1 MSFATPILGARRKTA
16 ALRTVFEEESDDED
30 YDETSPEVKDPEHG
44 NSLEALESRSIAL
57 DATAPDAHAT
67 GDLFISDTHDQA
79 EMNRLSRLAVTTL
92 GSSDESTESNESN
105 ADKKIVI
112 DDQNPREDTESED
125 EVTHQP
131 SNERSSP
138 YNVPERHGLAPV
150 ATQEGTAA
158 DSNLNYA
165 TTELDEI
172 HNFPIYEDG
181 SSTLLE
187 EIPIKSESSRAL
199 KQRRI
204 DRLSDDRETGIFLD
218 PDYARILNSSTG
230 GQSVTADP
238 EMFPEE
244 ERKLDF
250 QGDGENVDD
259 LLSVWRRDHKPD
271 DAKARALDRRH
282 ARDELVSWRHTFDSV
297 PEGPVDPDYARILGS
312 AAPAVFPSTDTA
324 NDRFS
329 PEEWPRKV
337 YGPDHDEEYRRIFQ
351 RHEISF
357 GQPLTRSR
365 VPLVEKMT
373 CSSCG
378 LLKTPREF
386 SSSVRETGI
395 FHGGRTCQT
404 CQSILQQDTGYRDD
418 SDEHVKQDKCADG
431 FGGSSQSIT
440 SSCSTARRGR
450 SKKDT
455 SLQDSRS
462 PKKETRSKSTT
473 LIEYIKPKS
482 ILKSVRGSRP
492 ARPKSQVET
501 DSDPDGFL
509 ERLEQRDQQIQ
520 RGMPHISMTDVDSPS
535 SWPFQASISQLP
547 IVSRLR
553 FVKLGVMTGPD
564 QLPIWIRV
572 PRSAPLSE
580 LFIAAVQSDE
590 VLRSHVFMLPGRFV
604 RWDDTADKL
613 DLKDEDCFEMRELP
627 NTWLSHIVSTHS
639 PEAEEAIRE
648 GSMATSP
655 AVAAVRS
662 EHTPEAEG
670 TTRNSSAM
678 TSPVGPTIDD
688 ETQAELLAI
697 ANETAED
704 VMSECSAS
712 DSHESSEDAMSERST
727 SGRQRS
733 LGSQRQY
740 EPYST
745 SLVSES
751 ALPSSSATHRSRDTS
766 LIRSIKAG
774 VKRALHEEYFSYGG
788 SSKRQKHDDTSPGGM
803 QLDEPTQGY
812 NLR

>member
-30 YDETSPEVKDPEHG
+30 YDEIWPEVKDPEHG
-44 NSLEALESRSIAL
+44 NSLEAPESRSIAL

-67 GDLFISDTHDQA
+67 GDLSISDTHDQA
-79 EMNRLSRLAVTTL
+79 EMNRLSRLVVTTL
-92 GSSDESTESNESN
+92 GSSDESTESN
-105 ADKKIVI
+105 ADMAIVV
-112 DDQNPREDTESED
+112 DDQNPRGDTESED

-138 YNVPERHGLAPV
+138 YNVPERHGLSSV
-150 ATQEGTAA
+150 ITQEGTAA
-158 DSNLNYA
+158 GPNFNYA

-187 EIPIKSESSRAL
+187 EVPIKSESPRAL

-204 DRLSDDRETGIFLD
+204 DRLSDDRETGIFLN
-218 PDYARILNSSTG
+218 PDYARSLNSSTG
-230 GQSVTADP
+230 HQSVTADP

-244 ERKLDF
+244 ERKLGF
-250 QGDGENVDD
+250 QRDGENVDD

-271 DAKARALDRRH
+271 DAKARALDRRN
-282 ARDELVSWRHTFDSV
+282 ARDELANWRYTFDSV
-297 PEGPVDPDYARILGS
+297 SEGPVDPDYARILGS
-312 AAPAVFPSTDTA
+312 AAPAIFPSTDTA

-337 YGPDHDEEYRRIFQ
+337 YGPDHDEEYRRIFE
-351 RHEISF
+351 RHEMSF

-365 VPLVEKMT
+365 VPLVEKMI

-378 LLKTPREF
+378 LLKTPCEF

-404 CQSILQQDTGYRDD
+404 CQSILQQETGYRDD
-418 SDEHVKQDKCADG
+418 SDEPIREEKCADG
-431 FGGSSQSIT
+431 SGGSYQPIT
-440 SSCSTARRGR
+440 SSCSTARRR
-450 SKKDT
+450 RPKNNT
-455 SLQDSRS
+455 SLQDSWS
-462 PKKETRSKSTT
+462 PKKEPYSKSTSPV
-473 LIEYIKPKS
+473 EYIKPKS
-482 ILKSVRGSRP
+482 ILKDIRGPRS
-492 ARPKSQVET
+492 ARPKSKVET
-501 DSDPDGFL
+501 DSDPDGSL
-509 ERLEQRDQQIQ
+509 KRLEQRDQQIQ
-520 RGMPHISMTDVDSPS
+520 REMPHISTTDVDSPS
-535 SWPFQASISQLP
+535 SWRSETSISQLP

-553 FVKLGVMTGPD
+553 FVKLGVMTGPG

-572 PRSAPLSE
+572 SRSAPLSE

-590 VLRSHVFMLPGRFV
+590 ALRNHVFMLPGQFV
-604 RWDDTADKL
+604 RWDDTPDK
-613 DLKDEDCFEMRELP
+613 MRELP
-627 NTWLSHIVSTHS
+627 DTWLSHIVSTHS

-648 GSMATSP
+648 GSVVTIK
-655 AVAAVRS
+655 S

-727 SGRQRS
+727 SERQRS
-733 LGSQRQY
+733 LGSQRQH

-745 SLVSES
+745 SFKSQNAS
-751 ALPSSSATHRSRDTS
+751 PSPPVTHGYRDTS

-774 VKRALHEEYFSYGG
+774 VKRALHDEYYSYGG
-788 SSKRQKHDDTSPGGM
+788 NSKRQKHDDTSDKGM
-803 QLDEPTQGY
+803 QLDKPTQEN

>member
-1 MSFATPILGARRKTA
+1 MSLATPILGARRGNA
-16 ALRTVFEEESDDED
+16 ASRTVFEEESDDED
-30 YDETSPEVKDPEHG
+30 YDETSPEVKDPELG
-44 NSLEALESRSIAL
+44 NSLGALEYRSIAL
-57 DATAPDAHAT
+57 DATAPDAHAN

-92 GSSDESTESNESN
+92 GSSDESTESNTDMN
-105 ADKKIVI
+105 IVI
-112 DDQNPREDTESED
+112 DDHNPREDTESED

-138 YNVPERHGLAPV
+138 CNVPERHGLSPV
-150 ATQEGTAA
+150 ITPEGTAA
-158 DSNLNYA
+158 GSNFNHA

-181 SSTLLE
+181 ISTLLE

-199 KQRRI
+199 KQSKI

-230 GQSVTADP
+230 RQSVTPHPD
-238 EMFPEE
+238 MVPEE

-271 DAKARALDRRH
+271 DAKTHALDRRH
-282 ARDELVSWRHTFDSV
+282 ARDELVNWRHTFDNI
-297 PEGPVDPDYARILGS
+297 PEGSVDPDYARIMGS
-312 AAPAVFPSTDTA
+312 AAPAVFPSTDTL
-324 NDRFS
+324 NDQSS
-329 PEEWPRKV
+329 PEEWPRKA
-337 YGPDHDEEYRRIFQ
+337 YGSDRDEKYRRIFQ
-351 RHEISF
+351 RHGVSF

-365 VPLVEKMT
+365 ASPVEKMT

-386 SSSVRETGI
+386 SPSVRENGI
-395 FHGGRTCQT
+395 FHGRRTCQI
-404 CQSILQQDTGYRDD
+404 CQSILQQDTGYPDD
-418 SDEHVKQDKCADG
+418 SDEPIEQEKCADG

-440 SSCSTARRGR
+440 SLCSTARRGGP
-450 SKKDT
+450 KKGT
-455 SLQDSRS
+455 SLQDSWS
-462 PKKETRSKSTT
+462 PKKESCSKSTT
-473 LIEYIKPKS
+473 PVEYIKQKS
-482 ILKSVRGSRP
+482 ILGSIRGSRP
-492 ARPKSQVET
+492 ARPKSKVET

-535 SWPFQASISQLP
+535 SWRPETSISQLP

-572 PRSAPLSE
+572 SRSAPLSE

-590 VLRSHVFMLPGRFV
+590 ALRNHVFMLPGRFV

-627 NTWLSHIVSTHS
+627 DTWLPLVKTAHS
-639 PEAEEAIRE
+639 PEAEETIRE
-648 GSMATSP
+648 SSVVT
-655 AVAAVRS
+655 VKS

-670 TTRNSSAM
+670 ATRNSSTM
-678 TSPVGPTIDD
+678 TSPVGPMVDD
-688 ETQAELLAI
+688 KTQAELLAI
-697 ANETAED
+697 AHETAED
-704 VMSECSAS
+704 VVSECSAS
-712 DSHESSEDAMSERST
+712 DSHKSSEDAMSERST
-727 SGRQRS
+727 SERQRS
-733 LGSQRQY
+733 LGSQRQC
-740 EPYST
+740 EPYNTSFISDNASPST
-745 SLVSES
+745 L
-751 ALPSSSATHRSRDTS
+751 ATHRSRDTS
-766 LIRSIKAG
+766 LIRNIKAS
-774 VKRALHEEYFSYGG
+774 VKRALHEEYYSYGG
-788 SSKRQKHDDTSPGGM
+788 NSKRRKHGDTSPGGI
-803 QLDEPTQGY
+803 QLDKPTQGY

>member
-1 MSFATPILGARRKTA
+1 MSFATPIPGARRKTA
-16 ALRTVFEEESDDED
+16 ALRTVFEEESDDEN

-44 NSLEALESRSIAL
+44 NSLGALGSRSIAL

-67 GDLFISDTHDQA
+67 GDLSISDTHDQA

-92 GSSDESTESNESN
+92 GSSDESTESN
-105 ADKKIVI
+105 ADMNIVI
-112 DDQNPREDTESED
+112 DDQNPRGDTESED
-125 EVTHQP
+125 KVTHQP

-150 ATQEGTAA
+150 VTQEGTAA
-158 DSNLNYA
+158 GSNFNYA

-172 HNFPIYEDG
+172 HNFQIYEDG
-181 SSTLLE
+181 ISTLLE
-187 EIPIKSESSRAL
+187 EVPVKSESSRAL
-199 KQRRI
+199 KQRKI
-204 DRLSDDRETGIFLD
+204 DRLSDDRETGIFLN
-218 PDYARILNSSTG
+218 PDYARSLNSSTG
-230 GQSVTADP
+230 RQSVTADP
-238 EMFPEE
+238 ETFPEE

-282 ARDELVSWRHTFDSV
+282 ARDELVNWRHTFDNI
-297 PEGPVDPDYARILGS
+297 PERPVDPDYARILGS
-312 AAPAVFPSTDTA
+312 AAPAIFPSTDTA
-324 NDRFS
+324 NGRLS

-351 RHEISF
+351 RHGMSF

-450 SKKDT
+450 PKKDT
-455 SLQDSRS
+455 ILQDSWS
-462 PKKETRSKSTT
+462 PKKEPCSKSTSPV
-473 LIEYIKPKS
+473 EYIKQKS
-482 ILKSVRGSRP
+482 TLKSVRGSRP
-492 ARPKSQVET
+492 ARPKSKVET

-509 ERLEQRDQQIQ
+509 ERLEQRE
-520 RGMPHISMTDVDSPS
+520 T
-535 SWPFQASISQLP
+535 SISQFP
-547 IVSRLR
+547 IVPRLR
-553 FVKLGVMTGPD
+553 FVNLGVMRGPN
-564 QLPIWIRV
+564 QLPIWIRMS
-572 PRSAPLSE
+572 RSAPLSE

-590 VLRSHVFMLPGRFV
+590 VLRSHVFMLPDRFV

-639 PEAEEAIRE
+639 HEAEEAIRE

-712 DSHESSEDAMSERST
+712 DSHESSEDAMSEIAT
-727 SGRQRS
+727 SERQRS

-745 SLVSES
+745 SLVSENAS
-751 ALPSSSATHRSRDTS
+751 PSPPATSRDTS

-774 VKRALHEEYFSYGG
+774 VKRALHEEYFSYGR
-788 SSKRQKHDDTSPGGM
+788 SAKRQKHGDTSPGGM
-803 QLDEPTQGY
+803 QLDEPRGTI
-812 NLR
+812 

>member
-44 NSLEALESRSIAL
+44 NSLGAPESRSIAL

-67 GDLFISDTHDQA
+67 GDLSISDTHDQA

-92 GSSDESTESNESN
+92 GSSDESTESN
-105 ADKKIVI
+105 ADMAIVV

-138 YNVPERHGLAPV
+138 YDVPERHGLAPV

-158 DSNLNYA
+158 DSNRNYA

-204 DRLSDDRETGIFLD
+204 DRLSDDRETGIFLNQ
-218 PDYARILNSSTG
+218 DYARILNSSTG
-230 GQSVTADP
+230 RQSVTADP

-244 ERKLDF
+244 ERKLGF

-259 LLSVWRRDHKPD
+259 LLSAWRRGYEPD
-271 DAKARALDRRH
+271 DVEARALDRRH
-282 ARDELVSWRHTFDSV
+282 ARDELVNWRHTFDNI
-297 PEGPVDPDYARILGS
+297 PERPVDPDYARILGS

-337 YGPDHDEEYRRIFQ
+337 YGPDHDEEYRRIFE
-351 RHEISF
+351 RHEMSF

-365 VPLVEKMT
+365 VPLVEKMI

-450 SKKDT
+450 PKKDT
-455 SLQDSRS
+455 ILQDSWS
-462 PKKETRSKSTT
+462 PKKEPCSKSTSPV
-473 LIEYIKPKS
+473 EYIKQKS
-482 ILKSVRGSRP
+482 TLKSVRGSRP
-492 ARPKSQVET
+492 ARPKSKVET

-509 ERLEQRDQQIQ
+509 ERLEQRE
-520 RGMPHISMTDVDSPS
+520 T
-535 SWPFQASISQLP
+535 SISQFP
-547 IVSRLR
+547 IVPRLR
-553 FVKLGVMTGPD
+553 FVNLGVMRGPN
-564 QLPIWIRV
+564 QLPIWIRMS
-572 PRSAPLSE
+572 RSAPLSE

-590 VLRSHVFMLPGRFV
+590 VLRSHVFMLPDRFV

-639 PEAEEAIRE
+639 HEAEEAIRE

-712 DSHESSEDAMSERST
+712 DSHKSSEDAMSERST
-727 SGRQRS
+727 SARQRS
-733 LGSQRQY
+733 LESQRQY

-745 SLVSES
+745 SFESENVS
-751 ALPSSSATHRSRDTS
+751 PSSPATHRSRDTS

-774 VKRALHEEYFSYGG
+774 VKRALHDEYCSYGG
-788 SSKRQKHDDTSPGGM
+788 NSKRQKHDDTSDKGM
-803 QLDEPTQGY
+803 QLDKPTQGY

>member
-1 MSFATPILGARRKTA
+1 MSLAIPILGVRRENA
-16 ALRTVFEEESDDED
+16 AFRTVFEEESDDED
-30 YDETSPEVKDPEHG
+30 YDGTSPEVKDPEHG
-44 NSLEALESRSIAL
+44 NSLGALESRSIAL

-67 GDLFISDTHDQA
+67 GDLSISDTDDQA

-92 GSSDESTESNESN
+92 GSSDESTESN
-105 ADKKIVI
+105 ADMNIVI

-138 YNVPERHGLAPV
+138 YYVPERHGLSPV
-150 ATQEGTAA
+150 ITQEGTAA
-158 DSNLNYA
+158 GSNFNYA

-187 EIPIKSESSRAL
+187 QVAVKSESSRAL

-230 GQSVTADP
+230 RQSVTADP

-244 ERKLDF
+244 ERELDF

-259 LLSVWRRDHKPD
+259 LLGVWRRDHKPD

-282 ARDELVSWRHTFDSV
+282 ARDELVNWRHTFNDI
-297 PEGPVDPDYARILGS
+297 PERPVDPDYARILGS
-312 AAPAVFPSTDTA
+312 AAPAIFPSTDTL
-324 NDRFS
+324 NDRSS

-351 RHEISF
+351 RHEMSF

-365 VPLVEKMT
+365 IPLVEEMI

-418 SDEHVKQDKCADG
+418 SDEHVKQDECADG

-462 PKKETRSKSTT
+462 PKKEPCSKSTT
-473 LIEYIKPKS
+473 PVEYIKQKS
-482 ILKSVRGSRP
+482 ILEKIRGSS
-492 ARPKSQVET
+492 KSQVET
-501 DSDPDGFL
+501 ISVPDGFL
-509 ERLEQRDQQIQ
+509 ERLEQRE
-520 RGMPHISMTDVDSPS
+520 T
-535 SWPFQASISQLP
+535 SISQFP

-553 FVKLGVMTGPD
+553 FVKLGVMTGPN
-564 QLPIWIRV
+564 QLPTWIRV

-590 VLRSHVFMLPGRFV
+590 VLRSHVFMLPDRFV
-604 RWDDTADKL
+604 RWDDTPDKL

-627 NTWLSHIVSTHS
+627 NTWLSLVETAHI
-639 PEAEEAIRE
+639 PEAGEAIRE
-648 GSMATSP
+648 GSIVT
-655 AVAAVRS
+655 VKS
-662 EHTPEAEG
+662 EHTPEAED

-712 DSHESSEDAMSERST
+712 DSHESSEDAMSEIAT
-727 SGRQRS
+727 SERQKS

-745 SLVSES
+745 SFDSENVS
-751 ALPSSSATHRSRDTS
+751 PSPPAFQRSRDTS

-774 VKRALHEEYFSYGG
+774 VKRALHEEYYSYGG
-788 SSKRQKHDDTSPGGM
+788 NSKRQKHDDTSDKGM
-803 QLDEPTQGY
+803 QLDKPTQGY

>member
-1 MSFATPILGARRKTA
+1 MSLATPILGVRRENA
-16 ALRTVFEEESDDED
+16 AFRTVFEEESDDED

-44 NSLEALESRSIAL
+44 NSLGALESRSIAL

-67 GDLFISDTHDQA
+67 GDLSISDTHDQA

-92 GSSDESTESNESN
+92 GSSDESTESN
-105 ADKKIVI
+105 ADMAIVV

-138 YNVPERHGLAPV
+138 YDVPERHGLAPV

-158 DSNLNYA
+158 DSNRNYA

-204 DRLSDDRETGIFLD
+204 DRLSDDRETGIFLN

-230 GQSVTADP
+230 RQSVTPDP
-238 EMFPEE
+238 DMVTEE

-259 LLSVWRRDHKPD
+259 LFGVWRRDHKPD

-282 ARDELVSWRHTFDSV
+282 ARDELANWRHTVDTI
-297 PEGPVDPDYARILGS
+297 PEGLVDPDYARILGS
-312 AAPAVFPSTDTA
+312 AAPAIFPSTDTA
-324 NDRFS
+324 NGRFS

-351 RHEISF
+351 RHEMSF

-365 VPLVEKMT
+365 VPLVEKMI

-378 LLKTPREF
+378 LLSFHLRSAKPE
-386 SSSVRETGI
+386 SSMGV
-395 FHGGRTCQT
+395 
-404 CQSILQQDTGYRDD
+404 QDTGYRDD
-418 SDEHVKQDKCADG
+418 SDEPIKQDQCADG

-450 SKKDT
+450 PKNST
-455 SLQDSRS
+455 SLQDSWS
-462 PKKETRSKSTT
+462 PKKEPCSKSTT
-473 LIEYIKPKS
+473 PIEYIKQKS
-482 ILKSVRGSRP
+482 RFKSVRGSRP
-492 ARPKSQVET
+492 ARPKSKVET

-520 RGMPHISMTDVDSPS
+520 RGMPHISMPDVDSPS
-535 SWPFQASISQLP
+535 SWRPETSISQLP

-553 FVKLGVMTGPD
+553 FVKLGVMTGPN

-590 VLRSHVFMLPGRFV
+590 ALRNHVFMLPGQFV

-627 NTWLSHIVSTHS
+627 DTWLSHIVSTHS

-648 GSMATSP
+648 GSVVT
-655 AVAAVRS
+655 VKS

-678 TSPVGPTIDD
+678 TSPVGPTIDE

-712 DSHESSEDAMSERST
+712 DSHESSEDVMSERST
-727 SGRQRS
+727 SERQRS

-745 SLVSES
+745 SYKSENAS
-751 ALPSSSATHRSRDTS
+751 PSPPATHRSRDTS

>member
-1 MSFATPILGARRKTA
+1 MSFATPILGARRKTP
-16 ALRTVFEEESDDED
+16 ALRTVFEEGSDDED

-44 NSLEALESRSIAL
+44 NSLGALESRSIAL

-67 GDLFISDTHDQA
+67 GDLSISDTHDQA

-92 GSSDESTESNESN
+92 GSSDESTESN
-105 ADKKIVI
+105 ADMNIVI
-112 DDQNPREDTESED
+112 DDQNPRGDTESED

-138 YNVPERHGLAPV
+138 YNVPERHGLSPV
-150 ATQEGTAA
+150 ITQREAA
-158 DSNLNYA
+158 VGSNFNYA
-165 TTELDEI
+165 ITELDEI

-187 EIPIKSESSRAL
+187 EIPTKSESSRAL

-204 DRLSDDRETGIFLD
+204 DRLSNDRETGISLD
-218 PDYARILNSSTG
+218 SGYARILNSSIG
-230 GQSVTADP
+230 RQSVTADP

-250 QGDGENVDD
+250 QGDDENVDD

-351 RHEISF
+351 RHEVSF

-386 SSSVRETGI
+386 SPSVRETGI
-395 FHGGRTCQT
+395 FHGV
-404 CQSILQQDTGYRDD
+404 QDTGYGDD

-462 PKKETRSKSTT
+462 PKKEPCSKSTT
-473 LIEYIKPKS
+473 PIEYVKQ
-482 ILKSVRGSRP
+482 KSVLKIIRGSRP
-492 ARPKSQVET
+492 ARPKSKVET
-501 DSDPDGFL
+501 NSDPDGFL
-509 ERLEQRDQQIQ
+509 ERLEQRE
-520 RGMPHISMTDVDSPS
+520 T
-535 SWPFQASISQLP
+535 SISQFP

-553 FVKLGVMTGPD
+553 FVKLGVMKRPD

-572 PRSAPLSE
+572 PRGAPLGE

-590 VLRSHVFMLPGRFV
+590 ALRNHVFMLPGRFV
-604 RWDDTADKL
+604 RWDDTPDKL

-627 NTWLSHIVSTHS
+627 DTWLSHVVSTHS
-639 PEAEEAIRE
+639 PEAGEAIRE

-712 DSHESSEDAMSERST
+712 DSHESSEDAMSEIAT
-727 SGRQRS
+727 SERQKS

-745 SLVSES
+745 SFRSKNAS
-751 ALPSSSATHRSRDTS
+751 PSPPAFQRSRDTS

-788 SSKRQKHDDTSPGGM
+788 SSKRQKHDDTSDKGM
-803 QLDEPTQGY
+803 QLDKPTQGY

>member
-1 MSFATPILGARRKTA
+1 MSLATPILGVRRENA
-16 ALRTVFEEESDDED
+16 AFRTVFEEESDDED
-30 YDETSPEVKDPEHG
+30 YNETTPEVKDPEHG
-44 NSLEALESRSIAL
+44 NSLGALESRSIAL

-67 GDLFISDTHDQA
+67 GDLSISDTHDQA

-92 GSSDESTESNESN
+92 GSSDESTESN
-105 ADKKIVI
+105 ADMAMVV

-138 YNVPERHGLAPV
+138 HNVLERHGLSPII
-150 ATQEGTAA
+150 TQDGTAA
-158 DSNLNYA
+158 GSNFNHA

-187 EIPIKSESSRAL
+187 EVPVKSESSRAL

-204 DRLSDDRETGIFLD
+204 DRLSDDRETGIFLN

-230 GQSVTADP
+230 RQSVTADP

-244 ERKLDF
+244 ERKLGF

-259 LLSVWRRDHKPD
+259 LLSAWRRGYEPD
-271 DAKARALDRRH
+271 DVEARALDRRH
-282 ARDELVSWRHTFDSV
+282 ARDELVNWRHTFDNI
-297 PEGPVDPDYARILGS
+297 PERPVDPDYARILGS
-312 AAPAVFPSTDTA
+312 AAPAVLPSTDTA
-324 NDRFS
+324 NGRFS

-337 YGPDHDEEYRRIFQ
+337 YGPDHDEEYRRIFE
-351 RHEISF
+351 RHEMSF

-365 VPLVEKMT
+365 VPLVEKMI

-418 SDEHVKQDKCADG
+418 SDEHVEQDKCADG

-450 SKKDT
+450 SKKVT

-462 PKKETRSKSTT
+462 PKKEPCSKSTSPV
-473 LIEYIKPKS
+473 EYIKQKS
-482 ILKSVRGSRP
+482 RLKSVRGSRP
-492 ARPKSQVET
+492 ARPKSKVET
-501 DSDPDGFL
+501 NSDPDGSL
-509 ERLEQRDQQIQ
+509 ERLEHRDQQIQ
-520 RGMPHISMTDVDSPS
+520 RGMPHISTTDVDSLS
-535 SWPFQASISQLP
+535 SWRSETSISQLSN
-547 IVSRLR
+547 VSRLR
-553 FVKLGVMTGPD
+553 FVKLGVMTGPN
-564 QLPIWIRV
+564 QLPIWIRIS
-572 PRSAPLSE
+572 RGAPLSE

-590 VLRSHVFMLPGRFV
+590 VLRSHVFMLPDQCV

-627 NTWLSHIVSTHS
+627 DTWLSHIVSTHS

-648 GSMATSP
+648 GSVVT
-655 AVAAVRS
+655 VKS
-662 EHTPEAEG
+662 EHTPEAED

-712 DSHESSEDAMSERST
+712 DSHESSEDAMSEIAT
-727 SGRQRS
+727 SERQRS
-733 LGSQRQY
+733 LGSQRQH
-740 EPYST
+740 EPYNT
-745 SLVSES
+745 SFRSGNAS
-751 ALPSSSATHRSRDTS
+751 PSPPATHRSRDTS

-774 VKRALHEEYFSYGG
+774 VKRALHEECFSYGG
-788 SSKRQKHDDTSPGGM
+788 SSKRQKHDDTSDKGM
-803 QLDEPTQGY
+803 QLDKPTQEN

>member
-30 YDETSPEVKDPEHG
+30 YDEIWPEVKDPEHG
-44 NSLEALESRSIAL
+44 NSLEAPESRSIAL

-67 GDLFISDTHDQA
+67 GDLSISDTHDQA

-92 GSSDESTESNESN
+92 GSSDESTESN
-105 ADKKIVI
+105 ADMNIVI
-112 DDQNPREDTESED
+112 DDQNPRGDTESED

-131 SNERSSP
+131 NERSSP
-138 YNVPERHGLAPV
+138 YNVPERHGLSSV
-150 ATQEGTAA
+150 ITQEGTAA
-158 DSNLNYA
+158 GSNFSYA

-181 SSTLLE
+181 ISTLLE

-199 KQRRI
+199 KQKKI
-204 DRLSDDRETGIFLD
+204 DRLSDDRETGIYLD
-218 PDYARILNSSTG
+218 SGHARILNSSIG
-230 GQSVTADP
+230 RQSVTADP
-238 EMFPEE
+238 DVVPEE

-259 LLSVWRRDHKPD
+259 LLGVWRRDHKPD

-282 ARDELVSWRHTFDSV
+282 ARDELVNWRHTFDNI
-297 PEGPVDPDYARILGS
+297 PERPVDPDYARILGS

-324 NDRFS
+324 NGRFS

-337 YGPDHDEEYRRIFQ
+337 YGPDHDEEYRRIFE
-351 RHEISF
+351 RHEMSF

-365 VPLVEKMT
+365 VSPIEKMT

-418 SDEHVKQDKCADG
+418 SDEHVKQEKCADG

-440 SSCSTARRGR
+440 SSCSTTRRGGP
-450 SKKDT
+450 KKDT

-462 PKKETRSKSTT
+462 PKKEPYSKSTT
-473 LIEYIKPKS
+473 PVEYTKQKIMLQD
-482 ILKSVRGSRP
+482 IRGSRP

-501 DSDPDGFL
+501 NSDPDGFL

-520 RGMPHISMTDVDSPS
+520 RGMPHISMTDVNSPS
-535 SWPFQASISQLP
+535 SWRPETSISQPP

-553 FVKLGVMTGPD
+553 FVKLGVMTGPG
-564 QLPIWIRV
+564 QLPTWIRV
-572 PRSAPLSE
+572 SRSAPLSE
-580 LFIAAVQSDE
+580 LFVAAVQSDE
-590 VLRSHVFMLPGRFV
+590 ALRNHVFMLPGQFV
-604 RWDDTADKL
+604 RWDDTPDRL

-627 NTWLSHIVSTHS
+627 DTWLSHIVSTHS

-648 GSMATSP
+648 GSVVT
-655 AVAAVRS
+655 VKS

-712 DSHESSEDAMSERST
+712 DSHESTEDAKDAMSETST
-727 SGRQRS
+727 SERQRS

-740 EPYST
+740 EPYNT
-745 SLVSES
+745 SFNSES
-751 ALPSSSATHRSRDTS
+751 ASLSPPVTHRSRDTS

-774 VKRALHEEYFSYGG
+774 VKRALHEECFSYGG
-788 SSKRQKHDDTSPGGM
+788 ISKRQKRDDISPGGV
-803 QLDEPTQGY
+803 QLDKPTQGY

>member
-1 MSFATPILGARRKTA
+1 MSLATPILGVRRENA
-16 ALRTVFEEESDDED
+16 AFRTVFEEESDDED

-44 NSLEALESRSIAL
+44 NSLGALEYRSIAL

-67 GDLFISDTHDQA
+67 GDLSISDTHDQA

-92 GSSDESTESNESN
+92 GSSDESTESN
-105 ADKKIVI
+105 ADMAIVV

-138 YNVPERHGLAPV
+138 YDVPERHGLAPV

-158 DSNLNYA
+158 DSNRNYA

-204 DRLSDDRETGIFLD
+204 DRLSDDRETGIFLN

-230 GQSVTADP
+230 RQSVTPDP
-238 EMFPEE
+238 DMVTEE

-259 LLSVWRRDHKPD
+259 LFGVWRRDHKPD

-282 ARDELVSWRHTFDSV
+282 ARDELANWRHTVDTI
-297 PEGPVDPDYARILGS
+297 PEGLVDPDYARILGS

-324 NDRFS
+324 NGRFS

-337 YGPDHDEEYRRIFQ
+337 YGPDHDEEYRRIFE
-351 RHEISF
+351 RHEMSF

-365 VPLVEKMT
+365 VPLVERMI

-431 FGGSSQSIT
+431 NGGSSQSTT
-440 SSCSTARRGR
+440 SSCSIARRGR

-462 PKKETRSKSTT
+462 PKKEPCSNSTT
-473 LIEYIKPKS
+473 PVEYIKQKS
-482 ILKSVRGSRP
+482 ILEDIRGLRP

-501 DSDPDGFL
+501 NSVPDGFL
-509 ERLEQRDQQIQ
+509 ERLEQRET
-520 RGMPHISMTDVDSPS
+520 P
-535 SWPFQASISQLP
+535 ISQFP

-553 FVKLGVMTGPD
+553 FVKLGVMTRPD
-564 QLPIWIRV
+564 QLPIWIRIS
-572 PRSAPLSE
+572 RGAPLSE

-590 VLRSHVFMLPGRFV
+590 VLRNHVFMLPGQFV
-604 RWDDTADKL
+604 RWDDTPDKL
-613 DLKDEDCFEMRELP
+613 DLKDEDCFVMRELP
-627 NTWLSHIVSTHS
+627 DTWLYLVVSTHS
-639 PEAEEAIRE
+639 PEAGEAIRE
-648 GSMATSP
+648 GSVVT
-655 AVAAVRS
+655 VKS
-662 EHTPEAEG
+662 EHTPEAED

-712 DSHESSEDAMSERST
+712 DSHKSSEDAMSEIAT
-727 SGRQRS
+727 SERQRS

-740 EPYST
+740 EPYNT
-745 SLVSES
+745 SFNSENAS
-751 ALPSSSATHRSRDTS
+751 PSPPVTHRSRDTS

-774 VKRALHEEYFSYGG
+774 VKRALHEENYSYAG
-788 SSKRQKHDDTSPGGM
+788 SSKRQKHGDISPSGM
-803 QLDEPTQGY
+803 QVDKPTQEN

>member
-67 GDLFISDTHDQA
+67 GDLSISDTHDQA

-92 GSSDESTESNESN
+92 GSSDESTESN
-105 ADKKIVI
+105 ADMAIVI
-112 DDQNPREDTESED
+112 DDQKSREDTESED

-131 SNERSSP
+131 SNERSSL
-138 YNVPERHGLAPV
+138 YYVPERHGLSPV
-150 ATQEGTAA
+150 ITQREAA
-158 DSNLNYA
+158 VGSNSNYA

-181 SSTLLE
+181 ISTLVE

-199 KQRRI
+199 KQRL
-204 DRLSDDRETGIFLD
+204 DRLSDDRETGISLD
-218 PDYARILNSSTG
+218 SGYARILNSG
-230 GQSVTADP
+230 IGRQSITADP
-238 EMFPEE
+238 EMFSEE
-244 ERKLDF
+244 ERKLGF

-282 ARDELVSWRHTFDSV
+282 TRDELVNWRLTFDNI
-297 PEGPVDPDYARILGS
+297 PEGSVDPDYARILGS

-324 NDRFS
+324 NGRFS

-337 YGPDHDEEYRRIFQ
+337 YGPDHDEEYRRIFE
-351 RHEISF
+351 RHEMSF

-365 VPLVEKMT
+365 VPLVEKMI

-378 LLKTPREF
+378 LLKTPHEF

-462 PKKETRSKSTT
+462 PKKETSSKSTT
-473 LIEYIKPKS
+473 PVKYIKQSS
-482 ILKSVRGSRP
+482 ILKDIRGPRS
-492 ARPKSQVET
+492 ARPKSQTET

-509 ERLEQRDQQIQ
+509 KRLEQMDQQIQ
-520 RGMPHISMTDVDSPS
+520 RKMPHISTTDVDSPS
-535 SWPFQASISQLP
+535 SWPLETSISPLP

-553 FVKLGVMTGPD
+553 FVKLGVMTRPG

-604 RWDDTADKL
+604 RWDDTPDKL

-627 NTWLSHIVSTHS
+627 DTWLPLVETAHS
-639 PEAEEAIRE
+639 PEAGEAIRE
-648 GSMATSP
+648 GSIVT
-655 AVAAVRS
+655 VKS

-712 DSHESSEDAMSERST
+712 DIHESTEDAMSEIST
-727 SGRQRS
+727 SERQRS

-745 SLVSES
+745 SFRSGN
-751 ALPSSSATHRSRDTS
+751 AAPSPPATHRSRDTS

-774 VKRALHEEYFSYGG
+774 VKRALHDEYYSYGG
-788 SSKRQKHDDTSPGGM
+788 NSKRQKHDDTSDKGM
-803 QLDEPTQGY
+803 QLDKPTQGY

>member
-16 ALRTVFEEESDDED
+16 ALRTVFEED
-30 YDETSPEVKDPEHG
+30 
-44 NSLEALESRSIAL
+44 LEALESRSNAL
-57 DATAPDAHAT
+57 DATATDAHAT

-378 LLKTPREF
+378 LLKTPP
-386 SSSVRETGI
+386 
-395 FHGGRTCQT
+395 
-404 CQSILQQDTGYRDD
+404 
-418 SDEHVKQDKCADG
+418 
-431 FGGSSQSIT
+431 
-440 SSCSTARRGR
+440 RRGR

-648 GSMATSP
+648 GS
-655 AVAAVRS
+655 VAAVRS

-712 DSHESSEDAMSERST
+712 DSHESSEDVMSERST
-727 SGRQRS
+727 SERQRS

-751 ALPSSSATHRSRDTS
+751 ASPSPLAFQRSRDTS

-774 VKRALHEEYFSYGG
+774 VKRALHDEYYSYGG
-788 SSKRQKHDDTSPGGM
+788 NSKRQKHDDTSDKGM
-803 QLDEPTQGY
+803 QLEKPTQEN

>member
-1 MSFATPILGARRKTA
+1 MSLATPILGARRENA
-16 ALRTVFEEESDDED
+16 AFRAVFEEESDDED

-44 NSLEALESRSIAL
+44 NSLGALESRSIAL

-92 GSSDESTESNESN
+92 GSSDESTESNDDMN
-105 ADKKIVI
+105 IVI
-112 DDQNPREDTESED
+112 DDQNPRGDTESED

-150 ATQEGTAA
+150 ITQGEAA
-158 DSNLNYA
+158 AGPNFNYA

-181 SSTLLE
+181 ISTLLE
-187 EIPIKSESSRAL
+187 EIPIKSESPRAL

-204 DRLSDDRETGIFLD
+204 DRLSDDRETEISLD
-218 PDYARILNSSTG
+218 PGYARILNSSTG
-230 GQSVTADP
+230 RQSVTTDP
-238 EMFPEE
+238 NILPEE
-244 ERKLDF
+244 EGRLDF
-250 QGDGENVDD
+250 EGDGENVDD
-259 LLSVWRRDHKPD
+259 LLIVWRRDHKPD
-271 DAKARALDRRH
+271 DAKTRALDRRH
-282 ARDELVSWRHTFDSV
+282 ARDELVNWRHTFDSV

-312 AAPAVFPSTDTA
+312 AAPAIFPSTDTA
-324 NDRFS
+324 NDRSS
-329 PEEWPRKV
+329 PEEWPRKL

-351 RHEISF
+351 RHEMSF

-365 VPLVEKMT
+365 VSPIEKMT

-386 SSSVRETGI
+386 SPSVRETGI

-404 CQSILQQDTGYRDD
+404 CESILQQETGYRDD
-418 SDEHVKQDKCADG
+418 SDEHAKQDKCADG
-431 FGGSSQSIT
+431 FRGSSQSIT

-462 PKKETRSKSTT
+462 PKKEPCPKSTSPV
-473 LIEYIKPKS
+473 EHIKQESVLKS
-482 ILKSVRGSRP
+482 IRGSRP
-492 ARPKSQVET
+492 ARPKSQFET
-501 DSDPDGFL
+501 DSDPDSVL
-509 ERLEQRDQQIQ
+509 KRLAKRDQQIQ
-520 RGMPHISMTDVDSPS
+520 RGMPHISTTDVDSLS
-535 SWPFQASISQLP
+535 SWRSETSISQLP
-547 IVSRLR
+547 NVSRLR

-564 QLPIWIRV
+564 QLPTWIRMS
-572 PRSAPLSE
+572 RSAPLSE

-590 VLRSHVFMLPGRFV
+590 ALRNHVFMLPGQFV
-604 RWDDTADKL
+604 RWDDTPDKL
-613 DLKDEDCFEMRELP
+613 DLKDEDCFVMRELP
-627 NTWLSHIVSTHS
+627 DTWLSLVETAHI
-639 PEAEEAIRE
+639 PEAGEAIRE
-648 GSMATSP
+648 GSIVT
-655 AVAAVRS
+655 VKS

-678 TSPVGPTIDD
+678 TIPVGPTIDD

-712 DSHESSEDAMSERST
+712 DSHESSEDAMSEVAT
-727 SGRQRS
+727 SERQRS

-740 EPYST
+740 EPYNT
-745 SLVSES
+745 SFKSQNAS
-751 ALPSSSATHRSRDTS
+751 PSPPVTHRSRDTS

>member
-44 NSLEALESRSIAL
+44 NSPEALESRSIAL

-92 GSSDESTESNESN
+92 GSSDESTESN
-105 ADKKIVI
+105 ADMNIVI
-112 DDQNPREDTESED
+112 DDQNPRGHTESED

-138 YNVPERHGLAPV
+138 YDVPERHGLAPV

-181 SSTLLE
+181 ISTLLE

-204 DRLSDDRETGIFLD
+204 DRLSDDRETEISLD
-218 PDYARILNSSTG
+218 PGYARILNSSTG
-230 GQSVTADP
+230 RQSVTADP
-238 EMFPEE
+238 NILPEE
-244 ERKLDF
+244 EGRLDF
-250 QGDGENVDD
+250 EGDGENVDD

-271 DAKARALDRRH
+271 DAKTRALDRRH
-282 ARDELVSWRHTFDSV
+282 ARDEVVNWRHTFDSV

-312 AAPAVFPSTDTA
+312 AAPAVFQSTDTA
-324 NDRFS
+324 NGRFS

-351 RHEISF
+351 RHEMSF

-386 SSSVRETGI
+386 SPSVRETGI
-395 FHGGRTCQT
+395 FYGGRTCQT

-450 SKKDT
+450 FKKDT

-462 PKKETRSKSTT
+462 PKKETRSKSTSPV
-473 LIEYIKPKS
+473 EYIKQKSVLKS
-482 ILKSVRGSRP
+482 IRGSRP

-520 RGMPHISMTDVDSPS
+520 RGMLHISMTGVDSPLS
-535 SWPFQASISQLP
+535 LRSETSISQLP
-547 IVSRLR
+547 IISQLR
-553 FVKLGVMTGPD
+553 FVKLDVMTGPN
-564 QLPIWIRV
+564 QLPTWIRMS
-572 PRSAPLSE
+572 RSAPLSE
-580 LFIAAVQSDE
+580 LFIAALRSDE
-590 VLRSHVFMLPGRFV
+590 ALRNHVFMLPGRFV
-604 RWDDTADKL
+604 RWDDTPDK
-613 DLKDEDCFEMRELP
+613 
-627 NTWLSHIVSTHS
+627 V
-639 PEAEEAIRE
+639 
-648 GSMATSP
+648 
-655 AVAAVRS
+655 
-662 EHTPEAEG
+662 
-670 TTRNSSAM
+670 
-678 TSPVGPTIDD
+678 
-688 ETQAELLAI
+688 
-697 ANETAED
+697 
-704 VMSECSAS
+704 
-712 DSHESSEDAMSERST
+712 
-727 SGRQRS
+727 
-733 LGSQRQY
+733 
-740 EPYST
+740 
-745 SLVSES
+745 
-751 ALPSSSATHRSRDTS
+751 
-766 LIRSIKAG
+766 
-774 VKRALHEEYFSYGG
+774 
-788 SSKRQKHDDTSPGGM
+788 
-803 QLDEPTQGY
+803 
-812 NLR
+812 

>member
-1 MSFATPILGARRKTA
+1 MSLATPILGVRRENA
-16 ALRTVFEEESDDED
+16 AFRTVFEEESDDED
-30 YDETSPEVKDPEHG
+30 YNETTPEVKDPEHG
-44 NSLEALESRSIAL
+44 NSLGAPESRSIAL

-67 GDLFISDTHDQA
+67 GDLSISDTHDQA

-92 GSSDESTESNESN
+92 GSSDESTESN
-105 ADKKIVI
+105 ADMAIVI
-112 DDQNPREDTESED
+112 DDQNPRGDTESED
-125 EVTHQP
+125 EVIHQP
-131 SNERSSP
+131 NERSSP
-138 YNVPERHGLAPV
+138 YNVPERHGLSSV
-150 ATQEGTAA
+150 ITQEGTAA
-158 DSNLNYA
+158 GSNFSYA

-181 SSTLLE
+181 ISTLVE

-199 KQRRI
+199 KQRL
-204 DRLSDDRETGIFLD
+204 DRLSDGRETAIFLD

-230 GQSVTADP
+230 RQSVTADP

-244 ERKLDF
+244 EREHDF

-259 LLSVWRRDHKPD
+259 LLGVWRRDHKPD

-282 ARDELVSWRHTFDSV
+282 ARDELVNWRHTFDNI
-297 PEGPVDPDYARILGS
+297 PERPVDPDYARILGS

-324 NDRFS
+324 NGRFS

-337 YGPDHDEEYRRIFQ
+337 YGPDHDEEYRRIFE
-351 RHEISF
+351 RHEMSF

-365 VPLVEKMT
+365 VPLVEKMI

-431 FGGSSQSIT
+431 FGGSSQSTT

-462 PKKETRSKSTT
+462 PEKETRSKSTSPV
-473 LIEYIKPKS
+473 EYIKAKS
-482 ILKSVRGSRP
+482 VLKSVRGSRL

-509 ERLEQRDQQIQ
+509 ERLEQRE
-520 RGMPHISMTDVDSPS
+520 T
-535 SWPFQASISQLP
+535 SISQFP
-547 IVSRLR
+547 IVPRLR
-553 FVKLGVMTGPD
+553 FVNLGVMRGPN
-564 QLPIWIRV
+564 QLPIWIRMS
-572 PRSAPLSE
+572 RSAPLSE

-590 VLRSHVFMLPGRFV
+590 VLRSHVFMLPDRFV

-639 PEAEEAIRE
+639 HEAEEAIRE

-712 DSHESSEDAMSERST
+712 DSHESSEDAMSEIAT
-727 SGRQRS
+727 SERQRS

-745 SLVSES
+745 SLVSENAS
-751 ALPSSSATHRSRDTS
+751 PSPPATSRDTS

-774 VKRALHEEYFSYGG
+774 VKRALHEEYFSYGR
-788 SSKRQKHDDTSPGGM
+788 SAKRQKHGDTSPGGM
-803 QLDEPTQGY
+803 QLDEPRGTI
-812 NLR
+812 

>member
-1 MSFATPILGARRKTA
+1 FATPILGARRKTA

-30 YDETSPEVKDPEHG
+30 YDEIWPEVKDPEHG
-44 NSLEALESRSIAL
+44 NSLEAPESRSIAL

-67 GDLFISDTHDQA
+67 GDLSISDTHDQA

-92 GSSDESTESNESN
+92 GSSDESTESN
-105 ADKKIVI
+105 ADMAIVV
-112 DDQNPREDTESED
+112 DDQNPRGDTESED

-138 YNVPERHGLAPV
+138 YNVPERHGLSSV
-150 ATQEGTAA
+150 ITQEGTA
-158 DSNLNYA
+158 DGPNFNYA

-187 EIPIKSESSRAL
+187 EVPVKPESPRAL

-204 DRLSDDRETGIFLD
+204 DRLSDDRETGIFLN
-218 PDYARILNSSTG
+218 PDYARSLNSSTG
-230 GQSVTADP
+230 HQSVTADP

-244 ERKLDF
+244 ERKLGF

-259 LLSVWRRDHKPD
+259 LLSAWRRGYEPD
-271 DAKARALDRRH
+271 DVEARALDRRH
-282 ARDELVSWRHTFDSV
+282 ARDELVNWRHTFDNIS
-297 PEGPVDPDYARILGS
+297 ERPVDPDYARILGS

-324 NDRFS
+324 TGRFS

-337 YGPDHDEEYRRIFQ
+337 YGPDHDEEYRRIFE
-351 RHEISF
+351 RHEMSF

-365 VPLVEKMT
+365 VPL
-373 CSSCG
+373 
-378 LLKTPREF
+378 F

-462 PKKETRSKSTT
+462 PKKEPCSKSTT
-473 LIEYIKPKS
+473 PVEYIKQKS
-482 ILKSVRGSRP
+482 ILEDIRGSRP

-501 DSDPDGFL
+501 NSVPDGFL
-509 ERLEQRDQQIQ
+509 ERLEQRE
-520 RGMPHISMTDVDSPS
+520 T
-535 SWPFQASISQLP
+535 SISQLP

-564 QLPIWIRV
+564 QLPIWIRMS
-572 PRSAPLSE
+572 RSAPLSE

-590 VLRSHVFMLPGRFV
+590 ALRNHVFMLPGQFV
-604 RWDDTADKL
+604 RWDDTPDK
-613 DLKDEDCFEMRELP
+613 MRELP
-627 NTWLSHIVSTHS
+627 DTWLSLVETAHI
-639 PEAEEAIRE
+639 PEAGEAIRE
-648 GSMATSP
+648 GSVVT
-655 AVAAVRS
+655 VKS

-727 SGRQRS
+727 SERQRS
-733 LGSQRQY
+733 LGSQHQY

-745 SLVSES
+745 SNRSENAS
-751 ALPSSSATHRSRDTS
+751 PSPPAFQRSRDTS

-774 VKRALHEEYFSYGG
+774 VKRALHEEYYSYGG
-788 SSKRQKHDDTSPGGM
+788 NSKRQKHDDTSDKGM
-803 QLDEPTQGY
+803 QLDKPTQGY